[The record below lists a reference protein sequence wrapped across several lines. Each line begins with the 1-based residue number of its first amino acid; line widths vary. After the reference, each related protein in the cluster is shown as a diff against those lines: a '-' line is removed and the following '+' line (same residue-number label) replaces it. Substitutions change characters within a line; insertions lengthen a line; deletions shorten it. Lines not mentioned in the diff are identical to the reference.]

1 MRNAAMEH
9 YLFVIRWFT
18 YKKCYSSI
26 PLSDY
31 LKGIFRPKKFEVKD
45 VRLED
50 GGRKAAVKVPTNMG
64 VSINGGTQNGWF
76 VSWKINL

>member
-1 MRNAAMEH
+1 M
-9 YLFVIRWFT
+9 
-18 YKKCYSSI
+18 
-26 PLSDY
+26 SDY

-76 VSWKINL
+76 VS

>member
-1 MRNAAMEH
+1 M
-9 YLFVIRWFT
+9 
-18 YKKCYSSI
+18 

-31 LKGIFRPKKFEVKD
+31 LKGMNLPPQFQFEVKD

-64 VSINGGTQNGWF
+64 VSIHGGTQNGWF
-76 VSWKINL
+76 VS